1 MNDEKALT
9 PGAGAGG
16 VYQERGHRT
25 IYAIGRPSLV
35 DFEDHEYAEELV
47 DEKFRGLSPAEIRA
61 HAQAKKQV
69 TFVTSSLESG
79 AQGPYH
85 TRAGH

>member
-1 MNDEKALT
+1 MNDEKELT

-35 DFEDHEYAEELV
+35 DFEDHEYAEQLV
-47 DEKFRGLSPAEIRA
+47 DEKFRGMSPAEIRA
-61 HAQAKKQV
+61 HQQAKKNV
-69 TFVTSSLESG
+69 RFVTSTLE
-79 AQGPYH
+79 APAKGPYH
-85 TRAGH
+85 SRAGQ